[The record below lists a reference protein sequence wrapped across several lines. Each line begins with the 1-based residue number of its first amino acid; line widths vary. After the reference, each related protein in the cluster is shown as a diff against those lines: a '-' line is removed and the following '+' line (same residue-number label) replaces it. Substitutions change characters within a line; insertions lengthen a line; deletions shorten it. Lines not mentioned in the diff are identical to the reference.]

1 MNPPN
6 SGVLTPARARAAI
19 FALAMGGFAIGTTEF
34 VAMGLLPDIARDLD
48 PALYSGNQDAALA
61 NAGWMI
67 TVYALGVVVGA
78 PTIAAIGARLPRKTL
93 LLWLLGAFALST
105 VATAVLPSFGLV
117 LAARFIAGL
126 PHGAYFGI
134 ASLVAASLLGM
145 GRRGRAV
152 SLVMLGLTISNV
164 IGVPLITFVGQ
175 SLGWRVAYLVV
186 ALIFALTFV
195 AVWCVVPKMEGDPG
209 ATVRRE
215 LKVFGNS
222 QVWLAMLIGAIGFG
236 GFFAVY
242 TYVSPLTTEVTGA
255 GQEVVPWV
263 LATMGVGM
271 TFGTMLGGR
280 FADLSVSRTMIVSFV
295 LVIASLIGL
304 AFLVQSLPG
313 LLIGVFAVGITTQ
326 ALGPTIQTRLMD
338 VAKDSQSI
346 AAALNHSAFNIGNA
360 AGAYLGGVV
369 IAAGYGFISPIWVG
383 VVLAIGG
390 LFFATV
396 SVLLDRRRR

>member
-1 MNPPN
+1 
-6 SGVLTPARARAAI
+6 
-19 FALAMGGFAIGTTEF
+19 MGGFAIGTTEF